1 MMTVQITFCKARYAR
16 LPNNCEQ
23 HKPMTCAGLKKIIMI
38 SYSKKVYE
46 MFLIGYQFRVL
57 SPIFTIHWGLQARR
71 SRPLWREKQNEK
83 NRKHFETFKRELF
96 ARYRTDPLHLLRR
109 PPQRK
114 A

>member
-1 MMTVQITFCKARYAR
+1 MCVHVVQ
-16 LPNNCEQ
+16 
-23 HKPMTCAGLKKIIMI
+23 
-38 SYSKKVYE
+38 VYE